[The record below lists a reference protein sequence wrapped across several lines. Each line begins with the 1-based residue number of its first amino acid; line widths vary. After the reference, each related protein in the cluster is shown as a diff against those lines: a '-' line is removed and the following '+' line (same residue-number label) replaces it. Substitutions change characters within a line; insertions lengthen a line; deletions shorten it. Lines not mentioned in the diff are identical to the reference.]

1 MTTNVLLY
9 ERPFSAKLFR
19 DVIQKV
25 HGDADVTGVSSYRGS
40 SDIWSG
46 EYLYDA
52 MLDYDSG
59 ISEEEIRDIIVRD
72 RSLTAMPYER
82 ARRIVTRFWNG
93 AQKLFEQGKF
103 DYLYT
108 INIDC
113 YEIDILLRLAD
124 RFRVIP
130 ISFVGCFIPGYTFL
144 TLRGERRKLDRPV
157 SDCEAEA
164 VTKKLLDKYYLPP
177 SEQHNV
183 KKQEA
188 DVRKYFYRRLLIERL
203 YNPLQRAIQ
212 RDPDNLIFNV
222 PLIGHSRLTDYM
234 TDSYDKYF
242 VPLDELNIDRGTTVY
257 HPLHVI
263 PEASTS
269 YFCQDVAKLGYEKYV
284 CSIIENADPGINFL
298 IKEHP
303 GMYGRRKLAFYDKLN
318 SYPNVQLISPFASSN
333 ELLEMVDTVVVDNG
347 TVGFESLLR
356 GKRVLALEDNYYDD
370 LHPNVF
376 RISSLKKGDLS
387 KPLQAYDSVTTVKS
401 LLTDLFPS
409 DYSNNKQ
416 QETCSADQIAD
427 GVRMYLS
434 QLEA

>member
-25 HGDADVTGVSSYRGS
+25 HGESDVTGISSYRGS

-46 EYLYDA
+46 EYLYDTS
-52 MLDYDSG
+52 LDYDPG
-59 ISEEEIRDIIVRD
+59 ISEEKIQDIIVRD
-72 RSLTAMPYER
+72 RSLVAMPYER
-82 ARRIVTRFWNG
+82 ARRIVIRFWNG
-93 AQKLFEQGKF
+93 AQKLFEQEKF

-124 RFRVIP
+124 RFCVTP

-144 TLRGERRKLDRPV
+144 TLRGERGKLDRPV
-157 SDCEAEA
+157 SDYEAEA
-164 VTKKLLDKYYLPP
+164 VTTKLLDKYYLPP

-183 KKQEA
+183 KKREA
-188 DVRKYFYRRLLIERL
+188 DVRKFFYRRLLIERL
-203 YNPLQRAIQ
+203 YNPLQRTIQ

-222 PLIGHSRLTDYM
+222 PLVGHSKLADYM

-242 VPLDELNIDRGTTVY
+242 MPLDELNIDRNTTVY

-269 YFCQDVAKLGYEKYV
+269 YFCQDVAKLGYENYV
-284 CSIIENADPGINFL
+284 CSIIENADPEINFL

-333 ELLEMVDTVVVDNG
+333 ELLEMVDTVLVDNG
-347 TVGFESLLR
+347 TVGFEALLR

-370 LHPNVF
+370 LHPNIF
-376 RISSLKKGDLS
+376 RIDSVKKEDLS
-387 KPLQAYDSVTTVKS
+387 RPLQSYDSVTTVRS

-416 QETCSADQIAD
+416 QEACSADQIAD

-434 QLEA
+434 RLEA